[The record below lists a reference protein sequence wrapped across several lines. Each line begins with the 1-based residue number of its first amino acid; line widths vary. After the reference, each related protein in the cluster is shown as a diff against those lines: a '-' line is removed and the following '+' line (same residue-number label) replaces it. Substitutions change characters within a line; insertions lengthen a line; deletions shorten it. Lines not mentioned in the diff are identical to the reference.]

1 MVRITPMFQQYLS
14 IKQEVPDAILFF
26 RMGDFYEMFF
36 EDAEVAAP
44 ILQIALTSRN
54 KDEANAVPM
63 CGVPHHSA
71 SAYITKLV
79 EQGYKV
85 AVCDQ
90 VEDPRDAKGVV
101 KRAITRVI
109 TPGVQVD
116 TDALEEDV
124 SNYVAAVACIGDAYG
139 LAYMDVSTGDFR
151 VTGMDAAQKLLDELG
166 RISAAELLVP
176 EDIDFGSGQ
185 ERFDMETAEVVKN
198 VRPSGELDARE
209 AESLLKRQF
218 GVETLDGF
226 GLENV
231 PEQVLAAAYVLNY
244 VLGTQRRDLSHVTDI
259 LAYRVSDTMI
269 LDESAKRNL
278 EILESIQRKGR
289 KGSLLEVLDQTRTAM
304 GARRLREWICY
315 PLIKKR
321 PISLRLDA
329 VQELR
334 DRLTEREQLREQLKR
349 VHDLERLNSKV
360 AMGRANPRDLIAL
373 RDSLELIPAFRDS
386 LSESGSTLLKR
397 LREGL
402 DPLEDVIEIIRNAIR
417 DDAPVNVGQG
427 GVIREGVHPEL
438 DTYITVTRDS
448 REWIVALEN
457 QERAST
463 GISSLKVGYNKVFG
477 YYIEVTRP
485 HIDKVPDTYIRKQT
499 LVNAERYV
507 TPELKDRETLI
518 LEAQEK
524 RTQLEYDLFVSVREE
539 VAARGKRIRSVAR
552 VLADL
557 DVICSL
563 AHVAHHHNYVRP
575 EIEDHGEIRIEGAR
589 HPVVEQTIAA
599 GDFVPNDLTLDMDE
613 EQILIITG
621 PNMAGKSTVLRQAAL
636 IVLMAQMGS
645 FVPAS
650 NARIGIVDRIFTR
663 IGASDD
669 LYRGHST
676 FMVEMIETARIV
688 HQSTPRSLL
697 ILDEIGRGTSTFDGV
712 SIAWSVIEYLHE
724 RRGQG
729 VKTLFAT
736 HYHELTAL
744 ARLLPRVRNYNI
756 AVKEWQGRVLFL
768 RKMVR
773 GGASHSYGIEV
784 ARLAGLPKT
793 IIERGREILEQLE
806 AGGLP
811 ELEECSPIRR
821 SRKAAHKQ
829 VPMEF
834 FEEQPSMLQKRMDE
848 LNPDDLTPMEAL
860 KILYELKRL
869 AQEK

>member
-54 KDEANAVPM
+54 KDEENAVPM
-63 CGVPHHSA
+63 CGVPHHAA

-101 KRAITRVI
+101 KREITRVI

-116 TDALEEDV
+116 TDALEEAV
-124 SNYVAAVACIGDAYG
+124 SNYVAAVTCIRGAYG

-151 VTGMDAAQKLLDELG
+151 VTGMDAVHKLLDELG

-176 EDIDFGSGQ
+176 EDMVFGPGQ
-185 ERFDMETAEVVKN
+185 ERFDMETAEMLKN
-198 VRPSGELDARE
+198 VRPSDELDLQE

-218 GVETLDGF
+218 GVETLEGF
-226 GLENV
+226 GLEDV
-231 PEQVLAAAYVLNY
+231 PEQVFAAAAVLHYV
-244 VLGTQRRDLSHVTDI
+244 VETQRRDLSHVTDI
-259 LAYRVSDTMI
+259 LAYRISDTMI

-278 EILESIQRKGR
+278 EILESLQRKGR

-304 GARRLREWICY
+304 GARGLREWVCY
-315 PLIKKR
+315 PLVKKKA
-321 PISLRLDA
+321 ISLRLDA

-334 DRLTEREQLREQLKR
+334 DRLTERERLREQLKR
-349 VHDLERLNSKV
+349 VNDVERLNSKV
-360 AMGRANPRDLIAL
+360 AMGRAHPRDLIAL
-373 RDSLELIPAFRDS
+373 RESLELIPGFRDVLSGFGS
-386 LSESGSTLLKR
+386 LLLKR
-397 LREGL
+397 LCEGL
-402 DPLEDVIEIIRNAIR
+402 DPLDDVIEVIRNAIR
-417 DDAPVNVGQG
+417 DDAPANVGQG

-438 DTYITVTRDS
+438 DRYITVTRDS
-448 REWIVALEN
+448 REWIAALESR
-457 QERAST
+457 ERGRT

-477 YYIEVTRP
+477 YYIEVTKP
-485 HIDKVPDTYIRKQT
+485 HMDKVPDTYIRKQT
-499 LVNAERYV
+499 LVNAERFV
-507 TPELKDRETLI
+507 TPELKDREALI

-524 RTQLEYDLFVSVREE
+524 RTQLEYDLFVSVRDQ
-539 VAARGKRIRSVAR
+539 VAAEAKRIRSVAR
-552 VLADL
+552 ALADV
-557 DVICSL
+557 DVVCSL

-575 EIEDHGEIRIEGAR
+575 EIEENGEIRIEGAR

-599 GDFVPNDLTLDMDE
+599 GDFVPNDLNLDMDK

-650 NARIGIVDRIFTR
+650 RATIGIVDRIFTR

-688 HQSTPRSLL
+688 HQSSPRSLL

-712 SIAWSVIEYLHE
+712 SIAWAVIEYLHE

-736 HYHELTAL
+736 HYHELTTL

-793 IIERGREILEQLE
+793 IIERGREILGQLE

-821 SRKAAHKQ
+821 ARKAAHKQ

-834 FEEQPSMLQKRMDE
+834 FEVPPSMLQKRLE
-848 LNPDDLTPMEAL
+848 EVNPDDLTPMEAL
-860 KILYELKRL
+860 RTLYELKRL
-869 AQEK
+869 SQEK